1 MNPEMINKLNVQRE
15 AELKDFDFTKSLME
29 SNAYDFTVKAR
40 TLEEAVEIAKGNCPV
55 YSGGMYEEYWGV
67 RYAEGEGDELLQWGE
82 GSNKQSLQLEQ
93 RQPSPLHDE
102 LLAFVRKLALR
113 NDNGHYVN
121 ENNDVSFY
129 DKLADI
135 CEEAENILI
144 DNGIEVD

>member
-1 MNPEMINKLNVQRE
+1 MNPEMINKLNGQRE
-15 AELKDFDFTKSLME
+15 AEVKDFEFTKSFME

-40 TLEEAVEIAKGNCPV
+40 TLEEAVEIAKDNCPL
-55 YSGGMYEEYWGV
+55 YSDIGFWGV

-93 RQPSPLHDE
+93 RQPSPLHNE

-121 ENNDVSFY
+121 ENMDVSLY

-135 CEEAENILI
+135 CEEAENILKS
-144 DNGIEVD
+144 NRKGLTNE